1 MALPLSGKVA
11 LVTGSS
17 RSIGAA
23 IVKRLAADGA
33 SVVINYINSADA
45 AQQLADEING
55 EAKGKA
61 ITIKADVSSTSEG
74 RRLVEE
80 TVQHFGQL
88 DILVLNA
95 GYVEMLALENLTE
108 DEFDRH
114 FAVNAKVPLFM
125 VQAAARHFK
134 SGTISP
140 LSFYQAISDIQ
151 SR

>member
-1 MALPLSGKVA
+1 MSLPLSGKIA

-33 SVVINYINSADA
+33 SVVVNYLNNA
-45 AQQLADEING
+45 AAAHKLADEINTTG
-55 EAKGKA
+55 QGKA
-61 ITIKADVSSTSEG
+61 ITIKADVSSVDEG

-80 TVQHFGQL
+80 TVQQFGRL

-95 GYVEMLALENLTE
+95 GYVEMLALNSLTE
-108 DEFDRH
+108 EEFDKH

-125 VQAAARHFK
+125 VQAATKYLTAGSSFFCIIECLLL
-134 SGTISP
+134 IS
-140 LSFYQAISDIQ
+140 
-151 SR
+151 